1 MKISYRIV
9 KMHKKEDDYYP
20 VDVEIGVCDEC
31 KKELDPL
38 EKAYLRKEVIIRP
51 KCYQRRKE
59 N

>member
-20 VDVEIGVCDEC
+20 VD
-31 KKELDPL
+31 L
-38 EKAYLRKEVIIRP
+38 EKAYLRKEVIICP